1 MVKVYQLFQPASEG
15 KEKRPLLAPKQEP
28 PSTPTLRPSPNALF
42 SSEIELSTDTEDS
55 ASESNNH
62 ESGKDKPSWLKKLEL
77 VN

>member
-1 MVKVYQLFQPASEG
+1 MMVKVYQLFQPASEG

-62 ESGKDKPSWLKKLEL
+62 ESGKDKPS
-77 VN
+77 